1 MKNMT
6 LRNIPEE
13 LSKALEEEKRR
24 RGQSLNK
31 TAIDLMRQSLGLN
44 GSRRRSNGLGQL
56 AGGWSQS
63 EFEEFE
69 KAVAPFEQID
79 ESCSWINASVFG
91 SVTSKPASTVAEV
104 SPVRMESVSARPP
117 RMRFKALRMIDLP
130 APVSPV
136 KTLRPG

>member
-31 TAIDLMRQSLGLN
+31 TAIDLMRQSLGLT
-44 GSRRRSNGLGQL
+44 GSCRRSNGLGQL

-79 ESCSWINASVFG
+79 EEMW
-91 SVTSKPASTVAEV
+91 
-104 SPVRMESVSARPP
+104 R
-117 RMRFKALRMIDLP
+117 
-130 APVSPV
+130 
-136 KTLRPG
+136 